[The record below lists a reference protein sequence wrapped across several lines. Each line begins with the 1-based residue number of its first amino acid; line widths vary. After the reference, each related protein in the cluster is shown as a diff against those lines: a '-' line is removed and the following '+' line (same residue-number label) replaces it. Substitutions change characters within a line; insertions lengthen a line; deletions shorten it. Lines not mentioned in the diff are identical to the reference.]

1 MLSKIRK
8 PKVEEVSAFDDIHS
22 GASFPQAEDPYA
34 GKSFAEVLRLKRE
47 ALEASLVTVNIAPA
61 TQAGS
66 TQNTLAAEQQ
76 MPVVGANETL
86 DDRKQ
91 RL

>member
-1 MLSKIRK
+1 VLSKIRK

-22 GASFPQAEDPYA
+22 GASFRQAEDPYA

-47 ALEASLVTVNIAPA
+47 ALEASLVSVNIAP
-61 TQAGS
+61 TVLAGS

-76 MPVVGANETL
+76 MPAVGANETL

>member
-1 MLSKIRK
+1 MKRK
-8 PKVEEVSAFDDIHS
+8 
-22 GASFPQAEDPYA
+22 
-34 GKSFAEVLRLKRE
+34 